1 MAEINLRPYQT
12 KAISEVREA
21 LAKYRRVLFQSPTGS
36 GKGVVLGTIAS
47 LSHAKGKRILIAC
60 HRIEIVKQNIKQAER
75 MGIECAMISPK
86 QRNVPTDQT
95 SCAMV
100 QTLQRR
106 VQKEKW
112 AEYLK
117 SIDLLMIDEAHIAN
131 FSWLFNY
138 ISDKCFVVGFSATPC
153 RQGNAQPQ
161 LGLEYRALVTGVSI
175 KELIA
180 QGYLCKCKLYSID
193 APKLDD
199 VEWDYARG
207 DYALGQM
214 AQKFKSRAKYVGAVD
229 NYERLINGK
238 KTIVFCC
245 SSEQC
250 IEITKAFNERGIK
263 AKYLLSASFDEDSEY
278 SDERSKL
285 LDDFANGEFQVLVN
299 LGCAVAGT
307 DIPSIEAVILMY
319 ATTSVA
325 KYLQSIGRSAR
336 IAPNKN
342 GVFYCLDFGGNYER
356 LGRYEDDRLWGLW
369 HNTSA
374 GGGVAPTKICPQCG
388 AMIAVMY
395 SDCPFCSYH
404 YPSKQ
409 EVYEAELQEIAERS
423 EGEVETL
430 EQWVARKKLEGKKT
444 NWILV
449 NICINNPDNQKEA
462 FMRAIEVLRTQH
474 GEKLS
479 PKYWY
484 FFKRSILDKVKKRK
498 KSENSAE
505 LFAN

>member
-1 MAEINLRPYQT
+1 METINLRPYQA

-86 QRNVPTDQT
+86 QRNVPTEQA

-106 VQKEKW
+106 VQKEEW

-153 RQGNAQPQ
+153 RQGNAQLQ

-278 SDERSKL
+278 SDERAKL

-356 LGRYEDDRLWGLW
+356 LGRYEDDRVFGLW

-395 SDCPFCSYH
+395 QDCPFCSYH

-423 EGEVETL
+423 EGDVETL

-479 PKYWY
+479 PKYYY
-484 FFKRSILDKVKKRK
+484 FFRKNILDKVKKRK

>member
-1 MAEINLRPYQT
+1 MGEIKLRSYQER
-12 KAISEVREA
+12 AVSEVREA

-86 QRNVPTDQT
+86 QRNVPTEQA

-106 VQKEKW
+106 VQKDEW

-180 QGYLCKCKLYSID
+180 QGYLCKCKVYSID
-193 APKLDD
+193 APELDD

-238 KTIVFCC
+238 KTIIFCC

-278 SDERSKL
+278 SDERAKL

-395 SDCPFCSYH
+395 QDCPYCGAHF
-404 YPSKQ
+404 PSKQ
-409 EVYEAELQEIAERS
+409 EVYEAELQEIAERI